1 MAESIQRRRAL
12 QTEQDTLRTLMRDF
26 RRTEARVPTAS
37 ERARAERLAEI
48 QAQQAA
54 GFSGLTDKQAIEQSV
69 RGRMPVPA
77 GMTEADILAHAGV
90 APIPA
95 VPMTEAAVR
104 QAANITPAEAA
115 RIFAERRAAAER
127 GLEYR
132 TPRPEPTTLKRMDLD
147 SATRAVYEMMKPEF
161 LRGGVLARV
170 PGLRVGGLT
179 PGAEAPRYL
188 GERVAEDP
196 TQTRLGLPFQAFAMA
211 DRFARVLQRNANV
224 KSRYDQ
230 FVRSAAKR
238 GRGKDLRGFFQD
250 VASFIEGDEEAAANM
265 KAAEAAE
272 TP

>member
-1 MAESIQRRRAL
+1 
-12 QTEQDTLRTLMRDF
+12 
-26 RRTEARVPTAS
+26 
-37 ERARAERLAEI
+37 
-48 QAQQAA
+48 
-54 GFSGLTDKQAIEQSV
+54 
-69 RGRMPVPA
+69 
-77 GMTEADILAHAGV
+77 
-90 APIPA
+90 
-95 VPMTEAAVR
+95 MTEAAVR

-161 LRGGVLARV
+161 LRGGILARV

-211 DRFARVLQRNANV
+211 DRFARVLRRNANV

-238 GRGKDLRGFFQD
+238 GRGEDLRGFFQD

-265 KAAEAAE
+265 RAAEAAE
-272 TP
+272 AP